1 LRRAPGFSLF
11 TAVIIG
17 LGVGA
22 ATAVFSVVKPLI
34 LAPLPFQ
41 EPQALVWIANEA
53 EPGQNSLS
61 HVTSRAGN
69 LMDFRERS
77 RSFAGLTGYNAFFD
91 QAAYTLT
98 GAEEPVRLVGAGIAH
113 EFLEVLG
120 VEPLHGRSFS
130 AEEGLWGGPGAVI
143 LSYGFW
149 RTRFDADPEVVGRS
163 ITLNDVPRT
172 VVGVA
177 PPTFDFSSF
186 FTPGVRVDF
195 FLPYPVSDETDSNG
209 NTLVIVGRLR
219 SGVTPEAA
227 QAELDG
233 IVAGL
238 QEEQPD
244 RWGLGA
250 RLTPLQEKIAGPFRS
265 TLFLL
270 VAAAGTL
277 LLIVCVNVSNLL
289 LARSPGR
296 ARELAVR
303 KALGASRGRLAR
315 QLVLEMAGV
324 ALVGAAVGGGLA
336 WAATEMIAG
345 TTAIRIPLLDQVR
358 MDGSAFLLGTGVA
371 LLTGLLVSSVAAL
384 QLREGSEASVLRSE
398 SRGSTGGRSG
408 HRLRESL
415 VVAEVALACV
425 LLVVGGLLMRSFR
438 AVLDVELGYAPE
450 NAVAWQVNPT
460 LDFESLRE
468 EAEFYTVLTDRVAQL
483 PGIEEVGLIDALPL
497 GRNRSW
503 GFGIVGMTDEEDG
516 DPQLFPHVVD
526 PGYLPA
532 MRISMVAGRNLSR
545 DDTDESPLAILM
557 NESGAR
563 RVFRG
568 EEPLGRRIV
577 LWDDREW
584 ELVGIVRD
592 VRHLSPEMDPGVQV
606 YFPLTQMQFF
616 QTLDLVVR
624 SRLPTGEVVTA
635 VSSVLRELDP
645 SMPTREFWTLQSTVD
660 RAVSARSFAL
670 WILTAYGA
678 AALLLAAL
686 GIYGV

>member
-1 LRRAPGFSLF
+1 MTPPRFAVALLARALGDDPARPAILGDLHEDFVRLGQWRGEAAARRWYWREALLLAASRLFRPSRQSRWKRSEMNASSRFRSLLQDASYALRSLRRAPGFSLF

-149 RTRFDADPEVVGRS
+149 RNRFDADPEVVGRS

-195 FLPYPVSDETDSNG
+195 FLPYPVSAETDRNG

-277 LLIVCVNVSNLL
+277 LLTIGEEHRRGIGDLL
-289 LARSPGR
+289 
-296 ARELAVR
+296 
-303 KALGASRGRLAR
+303 
-315 QLVLEMAGV
+315 
-324 ALVGAAVGGGLA
+324 
-336 WAATEMIAG
+336 
-345 TTAIRIPLLDQVR
+345 
-358 MDGSAFLLGTGVA
+358 
-371 LLTGLLVSSVAAL
+371 
-384 QLREGSEASVLRSE
+384 
-398 SRGSTGGRSG
+398 
-408 HRLRESL
+408 ESL
-415 VVAEVALACV
+415 
-425 LLVVGGLLMRSFR
+425 
-438 AVLDVELGYAPE
+438 
-450 NAVAWQVNPT
+450 
-460 LDFESLRE
+460 
-468 EAEFYTVLTDRVAQL
+468 
-483 PGIEEVGLIDALPL
+483 
-497 GRNRSW
+497 
-503 GFGIVGMTDEEDG
+503 FG
-516 DPQLFPHVVD
+516 H
-526 PGYLPA
+526 
-532 MRISMVAGRNLSR
+532 
-545 DDTDESPLAILM
+545 
-557 NESGAR
+557 
-563 RVFRG
+563 
-568 EEPLGRRIV
+568 
-577 LWDDREW
+577 
-584 ELVGIVRD
+584 
-592 VRHLSPEMDPGVQV
+592 
-606 YFPLTQMQFF
+606 
-616 QTLDLVVR
+616 
-624 SRLPTGEVVTA
+624 
-635 VSSVLRELDP
+635 
-645 SMPTREFWTLQSTVD
+645 
-660 RAVSARSFAL
+660 
-670 WILTAYGA
+670 
-678 AALLLAAL
+678 
-686 GIYGV
+686 